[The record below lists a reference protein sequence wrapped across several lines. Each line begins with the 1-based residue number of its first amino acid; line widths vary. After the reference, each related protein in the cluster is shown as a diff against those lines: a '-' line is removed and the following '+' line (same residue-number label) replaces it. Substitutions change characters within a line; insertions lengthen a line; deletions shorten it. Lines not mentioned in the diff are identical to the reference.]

1 MGVCITSYALAKNGN
16 HPGSS
21 EPAGDNLAGMALSR
35 RLFLLG
41 KALNDAARTHQTVRL
56 SSHIGTLKADQSA
69 LNENQ
74 APLQAMHTAIS
85 GMVNGLSGPG
95 YGDGIEQAN
104 ADAASKNTA
113 AQDGKLPHST
123 DPILSITA
131 RAGLA
136 LVAGQNIQVAAGEGI
151 TLGAGQDLQI
161 AAGGA
166 ARLYTGQA
174 IGVLGG
180 AIKPGEQAVG
190 KGLSLIAAQGE
201 VELQAQSDQLQIA
214 AKGLVN
220 VQSQHAHIDWA
231 AAKRIVV
238 SVAGGASMTMEGGNI
253 TFECPG
259 TITVKAGK
267 KSFVGPEQSSYALR
281 PLPRSV
287 CVACLRQS
295 LTSSPAFT
303 RLE

>member
-1 MGVCITSYALAKNGN
+1 LAANGS
-16 HPGSS
+16 HPGSR

-41 KALNDAARTHQTVRL
+41 KALNDAATTHQTVRL
-56 SSHIGTLKADQSA
+56 SSHIGAAKAGQSVLSEHEAPLKALQTA
-69 LNENQ
+69 L
-74 APLQAMHTAIS
+74 S
-85 GMVNGLSGPG
+85 GMVHGTSSASP
-95 YGDGIEQAN
+95 GDGFAL
-104 ADAASKNTA
+104 ATDDASNKNTS

-123 DPILSITA
+123 DALLSVNA

-136 LVAGQNIQVAAGEGI
+136 LTAGQDIQVAAGEGI
-151 TLGAGQDLQI
+151 TLGAGADLQV
-161 AAGGA
+161 ATGGA
-166 ARLYTGQA
+166 ARLHTGQA

-180 AIKPGEQAVG
+180 AIKPGEQAAG

-220 VQSQHAHIDWA
+220 VQSQNAHIDWA
-231 AAKRIVV
+231 AAKRIVI

-259 TITVKAGK
+259 TITVRAGK
-267 KSFVGPEQSSYALR
+267 KSFVGPDKVNYL
-281 PLPRSV
+281 LPQMPRTV
-287 CVACLRQS
+287 CVECLKNAMAS
-295 LTSSPAFT
+295 GSPIAA
-303 RLE
+303 LS